1 MRQSQQSSSVVADGH
16 PTGFTSKALGSLK
29 HKCAIA
35 SGMDSQGQGHNN
47 EELVRG
53 VGRDMH
59 EELAKM
65 VIVVV
70 EGYRDT
76 SDGESDEEP
85 VPAMR

>member
-1 MRQSQQSSSVVADGH
+1 
-16 PTGFTSKALGSLK
+16 
-29 HKCAIA
+29 
-35 SGMDSQGQGHNN
+35 
-47 EELVRG
+47 
-53 VGRDMH
+53 MH

-76 SDGESDEEP
+76 SHGESDEEP